1 MSICLYCA
9 CQYRN
14 ALDKSREVLGPSWA
28 RPFKRG
34 LARGLRSLSDL
45 PKSKTFSFNFVF
57 NYVKENIYLPNFDW
71 FFRLLVRFLLR
82 KKKSKYKKF
91 YEKAIDNLIIPLKN
105 QKFPENEIR
114 KMQSIKVKTVTVELQ
129 QDLENINT
137 DLSP

>member
-1 MSICLYCA
+1 M
-9 CQYRN
+9 
-14 ALDKSREVLGPSWA
+14 K
-28 RPFKRG
+28 
-34 LARGLRSLSDL
+34 
-45 PKSKTFSFNFVF
+45 
-57 NYVKENIYLPNFDW
+57 
-71 FFRLLVRFLLR
+71 FLLR

-129 QDLENINT
+129 QDLEKINA